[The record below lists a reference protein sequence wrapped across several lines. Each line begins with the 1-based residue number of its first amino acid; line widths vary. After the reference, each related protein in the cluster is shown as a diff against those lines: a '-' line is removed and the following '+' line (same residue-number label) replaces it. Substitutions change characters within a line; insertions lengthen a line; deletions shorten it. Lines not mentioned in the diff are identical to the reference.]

1 MSRRTK
7 FEHAVLD
14 VLHEHTLLLR
24 ALTRNLNSSSRLM
37 ESILA
42 HTTNHALRTSEP
54 RARNRFGPIARD
66 LVDSIRPLPTH
77 QVAVVPREANDPEAV
92 AQRDWAKQQRQRKT
106 RSTKKAR

>member
-1 MSRRTK
+1 MKRKT
-7 FEHAVLD
+7 ENLIADL
-14 VLHEHTLLLR
+14 LHEHLLLHR
-24 ALTRNLNSSSRLM
+24 ALARQLQLNHRLM

-77 QVAVVPREANDPEAV
+77 EVAVVPREANDPEAV